1 MAATPSA
8 AIFAVNIILNTMK
21 IENPHVTLA
30 DDARAGV
37 EEQLRSG
44 FLDWLHQ
51 CSVTGDDGE
60 LYSIGGAILSMH
72 LEQMDVVN
80 INIARGKGYAK
91 QLPHSI
97 YKVGKFPGMVHDRMY
112 RHPAGT
118 LQIEQREHSVLVTC
132 GPEYSVECFDNN
144 AWHLMIDTQ
153 DGVYK
158 ADIWH
163 KPHHAPLWYGR
174 EKPSL
179 LTQHSITYGYNWAG
193 DVDGEITVNGK
204 VVKVKGLG
212 IRERYV
218 AVDSCAAEIGGWED
232 WGWVSFNEI
241 HSSMY
246 DMRLGMKDFA
256 MYDLETKRYYPE
268 GKMTINHEDWV
279 FLRELDGFIPMTY
292 KIKIEVED
300 GVYEVEAHT
309 CNATTWGATHKVPD
323 NPVATLTFDK
333 VEGKFT
339 HNDGTVRTLTG
350 GRGTM
355 SIRQWHAYPNM
366 LPRELYFD
374 DEQQIECD
382 NKFNTL

>member
-1 MAATPSA
+1 
-8 AIFAVNIILNTMK
+8 MK
-21 IENPHVTLA
+21 IQNPQVTLA

-37 EEQLRSG
+37 QEEVRSG

-51 CSVTGDDGE
+51 FSVTGEDGE
-60 LYSIGGAILSMH
+60 LYSVGGAILSMH
-72 LEQMDVVN
+72 LEQIDVVS
-80 INIARGKGYAK
+80 INIAKGKGYAK
-91 QLPHSI
+91 QLPNSI
-97 YKVGKFPGMVHDRMY
+97 YKVGKFPGMVHEKMY
-112 RHPAGT
+112 RHPSGT
-118 LQIEQREHSVLVTC
+118 LKIEKKEHSVLVTC
-132 GPEYSVECFDNN
+132 GPQYSVECFMDN
-144 AWHLMIDTQ
+144 AWHLLIDTM

-158 ADIWH
+158 ADLWH
-163 KPHHAPLWYGR
+163 RPHHAPLWYGR
-174 EKPSL
+174 ETPSY
-179 LTQHSITYGYNWAG
+179 LTQHSVTYGYNWAG
-193 DVDGEITVNGK
+193 DVEGVITVNGK
-204 VVKVKGLG
+204 DIKVQGLG

-256 MYDLETKRYYPE
+256 MYDLETGRYYPE

-279 FLRELDGFIPMTY
+279 FFRELDGFIPMTY
-292 KIKIEVED
+292 KISIEVED

-323 NPVATLTFDK
+323 NPVATLTYDK

-339 HNDGTVRTLTG
+339 HKDGTVRMLTG

-355 SIRQWHAYPNM
+355 SIRQWHAYPNI
-366 LPRELYFD
+366 LPRELYMD
-374 DEQQIECD
+374 DAPEVECD